1 MCFWANGTRPADL
14 GMQSSRAPYEKL
26 EDPFVAEHDVDR
38 VAVQDQSSLCL
49 DSGSSKG
56 VGTLMSIGLAVR
68 ALLQSLVTRRA
79 WSIEPD
85 LLQSRDL

>member
-1 MCFWANGTRPADL
+1 
-14 GMQSSRAPYEKL
+14 MQSRRGPHEKL

-79 WSIEPD
+79 RSIEPD